1 MKSWI
6 KKFPYVKQLYNN
18 YREIDYKQKF
28 ATTGYGSFWGV
39 FETFDR
45 ASESAPKTKSIGYN
59 DAELAQEYRRM
70 LEQNNWENNHL
81 IIRSYDYPVLFW
93 LKSIFSEDCHNVV
106 DFGGN
111 IGIHYYTYSQYLK
124 YPKNVEWTICEVP
137 EIAKVGRELAATRG
151 AGKLFFTSDFDSF
164 NDRDIL
170 IASGSVQY
178 VEDIALKL
186 DLCERK
192 PKHLLINRLPLYD
205 GERFV
210 TLQNGG
216 NVFYPQFIFNKTEF
230 IRSIE
235 KIGYEAIDIWEDR
248 HDSCYI
254 PFHQDRSLSFYT
266 GLYARL
272 KNTF

>member
-6 KKFPYVKQLYNN
+6 KKLPYVKQAYDR
-18 YREIDYKQKF
+18 YHEKEYKQKF

-39 FETFDR
+39 FESFDR
-45 ASESAPKTKSIGYN
+45 ARSAAPKTKPIGYN

-70 LEQNNWENNHL
+70 LEQNAWENSHL

-93 LKSIFSEDCHNVV
+93 LKSIFSEGCTRVI

-111 IGIHYYTYSQYLK
+111 IGVHYYSYSQYLEF
-124 YPKNVEWTICEVP
+124 PKNLGWTICEVP
-137 EIAKVGRELAATRG
+137 EIAKVGEEISIQRAT
-151 AGKLFFTSDFDSF
+151 KNLFFTSNTDSF

-170 IASGSVQY
+170 IASGSIQY
-178 VEDIALKL
+178 VEDIASTL
-186 DLCERK
+186 DRCEQK

-230 IRSIE
+230 VQSIE
-235 KIGYEAIDIWEDR
+235 QIGYETIDIWEDR

-254 PFHQDRSLSFYT
+254 PFHQGRSLSFYS
-266 GLYARL
+266 GLYAKL
-272 KNTF
+272 KDTA